1 MKNLFGSRI
10 IQTFVPGIVM
20 ILTDLGKRMF
30 METMETISVLFDFD
44 GVVVDTETQYS
55 IFWHKIGV
63 NYLGMEELENR
74 VKGQTLTYI
83 YDLSLI
89 HI

>member
-1 MKNLFGSRI
+1 
-10 IQTFVPGIVM
+10 M
-20 ILTDLGKRMF
+20 ILTDLGERMF

-83 YDLSLI
+83 YDTFFSGMTTSE
-89 HI
+89 